1 MKNKFFPALYMTL
14 KTSCFLFT
22 LIVFAFY
29 ILGNAISNEVQVLTL
44 TNLALIFG
52 FSIWFT
58 LSNILLKSNKLN
70 LFLRVS
76 LHFLSTLLGFFVIF
90 IYIPGNAQNGSRA
103 FILTIAFAALYIL
116 VAVIA
121 LIINGIVR
129 KTKNENKEY
138 KSVYEKSLEQ

>member
-1 MKNKFFPALYMTL
+1 MTL

>member
-1 MKNKFFPALYMTL
+1 MKNKFFPALYETL

-129 KTKNENKEY
+129 KNKNENKEY